1 MTRMGSGVWVRS
13 WTSTLVSIRP
23 LAYWITTC
31 GGHASAYTQ
40 AVERQPGV
48 FPSPVIIRTSVRGAL
63 ADRFV
68 VHNLVDDLLPDCCDV
83 PVFGTRI
90 VAERAIQPK
99 PAVHHE
105 GAALL
110 KSHQGGVVLAPVRLP
125 GQVPGGRASAGA
137 DRPPAS

>member
-48 FPSPVIIRTSVRGAL
+48 FPSPVIRDYTLDTGLNTCHTLVMRASGAAFEMAFRAAGRPSRPLVLGAL
-63 ADRFV
+63 R
-68 VHNLVDDLLPDCCDV
+68 
-83 PVFGTRI
+83 PVSRTVCARL
-90 VAERAIQPK
+90 
-99 PAVHHE
+99 HE
-105 GAALL
+105 
-110 KSHQGGVVLAPVRLP
+110 S
-125 GQVPGGRASAGA
+125 
-137 DRPPAS
+137 